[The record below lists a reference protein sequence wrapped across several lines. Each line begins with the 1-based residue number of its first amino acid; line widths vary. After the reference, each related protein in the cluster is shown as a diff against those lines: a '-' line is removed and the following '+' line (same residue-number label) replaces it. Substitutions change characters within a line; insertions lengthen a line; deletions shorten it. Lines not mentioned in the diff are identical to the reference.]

1 METPNHKRENV
12 RLQKLASQF
21 HHELAQIIL
30 KDVFDECLQK
40 VSLSHVRITPDL
52 HKARVYF
59 THINGIEAEAEAL
72 RAFKKCKGFLR
83 SELASRISL
92 KYTPEL
98 EFFYDDAETLFK
110 NVKDIFSQ
118 LDSEKK
124 SHETPKDEK

>member
-1 METPNHKRENV
+1 METPTPKRDNV
-12 RLQKLASQF
+12 RLQKLSSQF

-30 KDVFDECLQK
+30 EDVFDECLQK
-40 VSLSHVRITPDL
+40 VTLSHVRITPDL

-72 RAFKKCKGFLR
+72 RSFKKCKGFLR

-98 EFFYDDAETLFK
+98 EFFYDDSETMYK

-118 LDSEKK
+118 IDLEKK
-124 SHETPKDEK
+124 SHETTKDEK